1 MEPCSEV
8 IMLDQAKYISKHE
21 LENVDIFDI
30 QQFKEYTGGY
40 PVKKL
45 SFYED
50 LFEYDDCAS
59 YYLVVHYEEPR
70 YKYPWSIYVNDKYVL
85 NSYSFKSKKEAQGF
99 IDSLNWHEE
108 NLKTLSIKRNR

>member
-8 IMLDQAKYISKHE
+8 IMLDQAKYIPLYE
-21 LENVDIFDI
+21 LEDLVLVDI
-30 QQFKEYTGGY
+30 QQLSSYTGGY
-40 PVKKL
+40 PVKKI
-45 SFYED
+45 SFLED
-50 LFEYDDCAS
+50 EYDYEYS
-59 YYLVVHYEEPR
+59 ITYLVVHYEEPR

-108 NLKTLSIKRNR
+108 NLKSLSIKRNR